1 MGKKKSLFYG
11 CSAYPTC
18 DFSSWDMPTKEK
30 CPKCGGMLFLKKSK
44 NQLVCHL
51 ESCGYSVAAPEK
63 ETENDENKSEEA

>member
-1 MGKKKSLFYG
+1 
-11 CSAYPTC
+11 
-18 DFSSWDMPTKEK
+18 
-30 CPKCGGMLFLKKSK
+30 MLFLKKSK